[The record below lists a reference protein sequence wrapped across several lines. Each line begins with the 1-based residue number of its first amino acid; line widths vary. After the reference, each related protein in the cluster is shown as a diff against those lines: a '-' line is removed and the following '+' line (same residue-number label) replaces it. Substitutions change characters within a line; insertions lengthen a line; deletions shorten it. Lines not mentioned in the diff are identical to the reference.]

1 MAALAKSAGL
11 LYKPRRSPACVA
23 GRGTE
28 KSMTDITRGMALAIA
43 AMVGVVAL
51 SNYVVQFEIFTTAV
65 IGTVTWGAITYPTTF
80 FVTDLANRAFGP
92 ARTRQVVYAGFA
104 AGVAVSLLLAP
115 WRIAIASGTAFLI
128 GQLLDVVVFDRLR
141 RAPWWQAPFAG
152 SALGSIVD
160 TVLFFGIAFIGVF
173 PLLPAGAGPSVL
185 SLIQGDLIV
194 KLAFA
199 LFFLAPF
206 RALMGV
212 VVPLSPA
219 AVRR

>member
-1 MAALAKSAGL
+1 
-11 LYKPRRSPACVA
+11 
-23 GRGTE
+23 
-28 KSMTDITRGMALAIA
+28 MTGISRGMAIAIA

-65 IGTVTWGAITYPTTF
+65 LGTVTWGALTYPATF

-92 ARTRQVVYAGFA
+92 WRAQQVVYAGFA
-104 AGVAVSLLLAP
+104 AGVAASLLLAP
-115 WRIAIASGTAFLI
+115 WRIAVASGTAFLA
-128 GQLLDVVVFDRLR
+128 GQLLDIVVFNRLR
-141 RAPWWQAPFAG
+141 RAPWWQAPFAA

-160 TVLFFGIAFIGVF
+160 TVLFFGIAFVGVF
-173 PLLPAGAGPSVL
+173 PLLPAGAGPSVV

-212 VVPLSPA
+212 VVPMTPA
-219 AVRR
+219 AVPR